1 METHPDP
8 LLDLHEQLRQ
18 NVLRYMEATAQRS
31 RLQAEMDASLSSL
44 VAAGLAGASSTKVLS
59 GDLDMVGSLWSD
71 RTGWGQ
77 IREGAAPWSKG
88 SQALQSGGSTAGAA
102 FDTGAA
108 AAVAGVSAVPQQQ
121 LHGLQP
127 SPAHLGWA

>member
-59 GDLDMVGSLWSD
+59 GDLDMVGWGLGFRD
-71 RTGWGQ
+71 RAGAGQ
-77 IREGAAPWSKG
+77 IWEHAAQCRQNLDMVGALWWDGAWWG
-88 SQALQSGGSTAGAA
+88 SSGRM
-102 FDTGAA
+102 
-108 AAVAGVSAVPQQQ
+108 
-121 LHGLQP
+121 LHRGL
-127 SPAHLGWA
+127 

>member
-59 GDLDMVGSLWSD
+59 GDLDMVGSLLLSFWL
-71 RTGWGQ
+71 GQ
-77 IREGAAPWSKG
+77 NRVGGIEQGEADQGGRCTAVCNIPGAAVRWW
-88 SQALQSGGSTAGAA
+88 
-102 FDTGAA
+102 
-108 AAVAGVSAVPQQQ
+108 
-121 LHGLQP
+121 HGRGL
-127 SPAHLGWA
+127 L

>member
-59 GDLDMVGSLWSD
+59 GDLDMVGSSWWD
-71 RTGWGQ
+71 RPGWG
-77 IREGAAPWSKG
+77 R
-88 SQALQSGGSTAGAA
+88 GGRCT
-102 FDTGAA
+102 T
-108 AAVAGVSAVPQQQ
+108 V
-121 LHGLQP
+121 
-127 SPAHLGWA
+127 